1 MRLIPRQPEVFVLA
15 FVAAATS
22 LALLLLSGWF
32 IAASALA
39 GLVGVAAT
47 FNYVI
52 PAASIRL
59 LAFTRIGAGYGFN
72 YFAHERLLDQLQ
84 YLREQLF
91 QQVLNASTEVPK
103 EDEAQKLDQHINALA
118 NRTLAVWVP
127 LASGVGL
134 VIALLCMVHFYL
146 PEWLPIAVGFGLLLC
161 GFTVWQ
167 QRKLA
172 PLVAAQIAT
181 QASYRAA
188 LDEQLRN
195 ASLWPLRDGCAG
207 VAREQ
212 RAWQSAQSALRQQ
225 QDVALR
231 GLRGLSLL
239 SVFAC
244 FAWLPEN
251 ALGSPLL
258 LLLPL
263 AFLAVPEWLGPLM
276 RALVPAE
283 QAKLAAA
290 AIAQDISSSSQSQS
304 SSPVPLT
311 LGSQTT
317 ISRSEIQLDNF
328 TWRRVCRMG
337 RPLTGALRA
346 GAPVILTGSSGA
358 GKSSL
363 MLTLAGLLTAN
374 EQGRM
379 ASAGNIHYCAQQ
391 PHVLSAT
398 LRENLRI
405 ADLDADESRLIAAL
419 EFAELGYLAAE
430 LDIWIG
436 EKGRVLSGGE
446 RKRLGLARAWLTG
459 AEIWLLDEPFEGLDE
474 ITANILAARLRQ
486 QATQSLVVIAS
497 HRVIDA
503 LGGHTVINLDSP
515 SGCPLSLA
523 LQE

>member
-1 MRLIPRQPEVFVLA
+1 MRLMPSQPEVFILA

-72 YFAHERLLDQLQ
+72 YFAHERLLDRLQ
-84 YLREQLF
+84 FLREQLF
-91 QQVLNASTEVPK
+91 QRVLKASTETPK

-118 NRTLAVWVP
+118 NRTLSVWVP

-134 VIALLCMVHFYL
+134 AIALLFVVDVYL
-146 PEWLPIAVGFGLLLC
+146 PEWLPIAVGFGLLLG

-167 QRKLA
+167 KRTLA
-172 PLVAAQIAT
+172 PLVAAQLAT

-195 ASLWPLRDGCAG
+195 ASLWSLRDGCAG
-207 VAREQ
+207 LAGEQ
-212 RAWQSAQSALRQQ
+212 SDWQRAQSALRKQ
-225 QDVALR
+225 QDIGLR

-244 FAWLPEN
+244 FLWLPES
-251 ALGSPLL
+251 ALGNPLL

-263 AFLAVPEWLGPLM
+263 ALLAVPEWLSPLM

-290 AIAQDISSSSQSQS
+290 AIAADL
-304 SSPVPLT
+304 SSPSPSQVSIT
-311 LGSQTT
+311 SDSQTT

-328 TWRRVCRMG
+328 TWRRGCRTG
-337 RPLTGALRA
+337 RPITCTLRG
-346 GAPVILTGSSGA
+346 GAPVVLTGSSGA

-363 MLTLAGLLTAN
+363 MLALSGLLTAN

-379 ASAGNIHYCAQQ
+379 ASAGSIHYCAQQ
-391 PHVLSAT
+391 PYVLSAT

-405 ADLDADESRLIAAL
+405 ADLGAGESRLVAAL
-419 EFAELGYLAAE
+419 DFAGLGYLAAE

-459 AEIWLLDEPFEGLDE
+459 AEIWLLDEPFDGLDE
-474 ITANILAARLRQ
+474 KTANILAARLRQ
-486 QATQSLVVIAS
+486 QATQTLVVIAS
-497 HRVIDA
+497 HRVMDA

-515 SGCPLSLA
+515 PGCPLSLA